1 MRPNDRVELRCRNQ
15 SGRLVPAWRLIVLAL
30 ALAAGHASKTGGR
43 HGDGTMDSFLTP
55 HLHGLLLFC
64 YCRWMAVL
72 RRIRFVRLVGD
83 FVSTGWRR
91 VRSLVQIF
99 GDERCDL

>member
-1 MRPNDRVELRCRNQ
+1 MRPNERVEVRCRNQ

-55 HLHGLLLFC
+55 H
-64 YCRWMAVL
+64 
-72 RRIRFVRLVGD
+72 
-83 FVSTGWRR
+83 
-91 VRSLVQIF
+91 
-99 GDERCDL
+99 